1 MKRLLACVSAL
12 AVILS
17 FNSVSAIAEDSP
29 ANIETALYDQL
40 MQNETYDTNGDGV
53 ISEEEFL
60 QINYLN
66 IDLTDITS
74 LDFLNT
80 LPNLRFLYM
89 RNGSFADFSFLK
101 NFTSLSTLQ
110 LSNMPQV
117 TDVSFIKEMNLDKCY
132 LSQMDQIT
140 DDMRINLLR
149 FQDVENGAV
158 GFSNLVGALPQ
169 GLFVYSDMSLA
180 IDDTDI
186 ACFDRDVVQ
195 PLQASAAEIY
205 GKTPGTTTYSF
216 SFKNEV
222 IHTGTIKIDVVPETT
237 TPTKEN
243 QDSQQIYTSKSLR
256 PGNTLVLQNNTLYA
270 LENRAYSPL
279 KNDVKGFSNGSFYDD
294 SGSVLFVQADLVLYQ
309 NGTLE
314 INGKQPVGGDGIVF
328 SQVVGSYAISE
339 SGDIYCLYG
348 DNGNIVLD
356 KVYSGFGGVPE
367 SDHMY
372 IISDKGEIV
381 LLELKYQDG
390 KAISRQ
396 AFATGIM
403 NAICSYG
410 NYFIDENHILW
421 EVDRNVGNE
430 PTIKQISDDVVD
442 VGFKRYGNG
451 MVAGGV
457 YVKSDGTAYTLN
469 TKKKVVLDDES
480 EGTKPYLASGSLI
493 YSTGGGEYAVAGN
506 GSGKYHIDSQN
517 ALCLE
522 YNEIR
527 RKTNDAA
534 QYLTYDIDEETNLPN
549 VYYLKLDNTIW
560 CYSFS
565 KDAFTEV
572 VEPENP
578 QYLRSDVNSDGYFN
592 VADIVVLRKWLL
604 AVPDTTLN
612 NWKAADLCEDNK
624 LDVFD
629 LCLMKRELLANVYQL
644 H

>member
-101 NFTSLSTLQ
+101 NSTSLSTLQ

-149 FQDVENGAV
+149 FQDAENGAV

-186 ACFDRDVVQ
+186 ACFDRDGVQ

-205 GKTPGTTTYSF
+205 GKTPGTTTYSL

-314 INGKQPVGGDGIVF
+314 INGK
-328 SQVVGSYAISE
+328 
-339 SGDIYCLYG
+339 
-348 DNGNIVLD
+348 
-356 KVYSGFGGVPE
+356 
-367 SDHMY
+367 
-372 IISDKGEIV
+372 
-381 LLELKYQDG
+381 
-390 KAISRQ
+390 
-396 AFATGIM
+396 
-403 NAICSYG
+403 
-410 NYFIDENHILW
+410 
-421 EVDRNVGNE
+421 
-430 PTIKQISDDVVD
+430 
-442 VGFKRYGNG
+442 
-451 MVAGGV
+451 
-457 YVKSDGTAYTLN
+457 
-469 TKKKVVLDDES
+469 
-480 EGTKPYLASGSLI
+480 
-493 YSTGGGEYAVAGN
+493 
-506 GSGKYHIDSQN
+506 
-517 ALCLE
+517 
-522 YNEIR
+522 
-527 RKTNDAA
+527 
-534 QYLTYDIDEETNLPN
+534 
-549 VYYLKLDNTIW
+549 
-560 CYSFS
+560 
-565 KDAFTEV
+565 
-572 VEPENP
+572 
-578 QYLRSDVNSDGYFN
+578 
-592 VADIVVLRKWLL
+592 
-604 AVPDTTLN
+604 
-612 NWKAADLCEDNK
+612 
-624 LDVFD
+624 
-629 LCLMKRELLANVYQL
+629 
-644 H
+644 